1 MADSYGMSA
10 YASGAD
16 LCLTGRRHTG
26 RTVPREK
33 QLQREAQQP
42 TEDVDF
48 GGDKVHQSYDHSTLP

>member
-10 YASGAD
+10 YASGASQGD
-16 LCLTGRRHTG
+16 VIQDEQCLT
-26 RTVPREK
+26 EK

-48 GGDKVHQSYDHSTLP
+48 GGDRVHQSWDHSTLP